1 MEIPKEWPTEV
12 SNIYSPIRVLGKGGF
27 ASVVLARD
35 KNDSKTKVA
44 VKVVGSSSEDV
55 GNVEAEKKT
64 AAYAQ
69 REIEILRRL
78 DHENIVKVINYWD
91 LLEGKE
97 DRPKNNAICVI
108 ALSYAKG
115 PTVESLLQHGGAL
128 SNVFGRVV
136 LAQVVDTV
144 AYMHYRGVLHRDIK
158 PDNIMITGAVSKDDE
173 IWDNEDPSSKSKNW
187 DEKRGKWKVTLIDFG
202 FARALKEKDIINPSK
217 EIHQEN
223 KRASFRNL
231 DDSAK
236 TESTNE
242 DTNESSSR
250 GRGTLG
256 NRNFA
261 APEIIN
267 KVKHATSEEK
277 EGGISSVTETI
288 SEYVADYG
296 LLVDSYSMGHTIR
309 YCMTGVMPGESV
321 EAAISTQNSFCFK
334 LCGGNKKDQGKRS
347 VHYRLTSELSE
358 ELQDLIKNLT
368 EVSEK
373 KRVSIRKARRS
384 SPWIND
390 VLLGVKS
397 EEQEHFLSEKSYL
410 EF

>member
-1 MEIPKEWPTEV
+1 
-12 SNIYSPIRVLGKGGF
+12 L
-27 ASVVLARD
+27 
-35 KNDSKTKVA
+35 
-44 VKVVGSSSEDV
+44 
-55 GNVEAEKKT
+55 EA
-64 AAYAQ
+64 
-69 REIEILRRL
+69 
-78 DHENIVKVINYWD
+78 
-91 LLEGKE
+91 
-97 DRPKNNAICVI
+97 
-108 ALSYAKG
+108 
-115 PTVESLLQHGGAL
+115 
-128 SNVFGRVV
+128 
-136 LAQVVDTV
+136 
-144 AYMHYRGVLHRDIK
+144 
-158 PDNIMITGAVSKDDE
+158 
-173 IWDNEDPSSKSKNW
+173 
-187 DEKRGKWKVTLIDFG
+187 
-202 FARALKEKDIINPSK
+202 
-217 EIHQEN
+217 
-223 KRASFRNL
+223 
-231 DDSAK
+231 
-236 TESTNE
+236 
-242 DTNESSSR
+242 
-250 GRGTLG
+250 LG

-267 KVKHATSEEK
+267 KVKHATPEEK
-277 EGGISSVTETI
+277 EGGTSSVTETI

-347 VHYRLTSELSE
+347 VHYRLTSQLSE

-373 KRVSIRKARRS
+373 KRVSIRKEARRS